1 LKAFRRSKL
10 SRGNAKLK
18 PETDLLDDGNS
29 SQECL
34 LEQFVSED
42 MRHMLELILRMGI
55 PKVDL
60 LDQVPPVDDT
70 KAQFSDDEDSEV
82 VTVANALEKKD
93 DVVIELGKVTT
104 LINILIIIYLKNYL
118 SIYLINFLLLP
129 ASF

>member
-1 LKAFRRSKL
+1 VPLFVANFLFQQVCNLRNSLKAFRRSKL
-10 SRGNAKLK
+10 SRGNAKIK

-82 VTVANALEKKD
+82 VIVANALEKKD
-93 DVVIELGKVTT
+93 DVVIELG
-104 LINILIIIYLKNYL
+104 
-118 SIYLINFLLLP
+118 
-129 ASF
+129 